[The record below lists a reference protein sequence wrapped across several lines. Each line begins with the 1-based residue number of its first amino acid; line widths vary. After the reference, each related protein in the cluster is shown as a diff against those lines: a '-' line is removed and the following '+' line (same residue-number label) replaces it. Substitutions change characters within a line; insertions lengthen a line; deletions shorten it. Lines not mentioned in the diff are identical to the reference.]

1 MTGRPLWNGSEHT
14 FMKKMKSDRAY
25 MEMAVAEAR
34 LAMARGEA
42 PIGAVLV
49 DDEGG
54 VLARAHNR
62 REGDHDATAHAE
74 ILAIREAGRRLGH
87 WRLTGCTLYVTL
99 EPCPMCA
106 GALVMG
112 RLARVVY
119 GVPDARAGAV
129 ESIFN
134 VPGHPSLNHRVAVTA
149 GVMEDECRALLQA
162 FFRCRRDEAAGN
174 HGQAAGFDVE

>member
-1 MTGRPLWNGSEHT
+1 
-14 FMKKMKSDRAY
+14 MKKMNRDRTY
-25 MEMAVAEAR
+25 MEMAIAEAR
-34 LAMARGEA
+34 LAMARGEI

-54 VLARAHNR
+54 VLSRAHNR
-62 REGDHDATAHAE
+62 READHDATAHAE

-119 GVPDARAGAV
+119 GMPDARAGAV

-134 VPGHPSLNHRVAVTA
+134 VPGHPALNHRVAVTA

-162 FFRCRRDEAAGN
+162 FFRDRREAAGGTR
-174 HGQAAGFDVE
+174 GQAAGFAVK